1 MKSSNK
7 VLMQVSQSLT
17 SSTKTEMILMKI
29 KEEGEFSH
37 YFVEYPTNK
46 LPDHRKLEVRGNT
59 VVPLTPEDYLKLL
72 SAFETYEYLQR
83 KTGFLHAPS
92 FIIGSCSSVGLCL
105 YSKKILL

>member
-17 SSTKTEMILMKI
+17 SSTKTEMILMKV
-29 KEEGEFSH
+29 KDEGEFSH
-37 YFVEYPTNK
+37 YFVEYPTNR
-46 LPDHRKLEVRGNT
+46 LPNHRNLFIRGNSAT
-59 VVPLTPEDYLKLL
+59 LLTPEEYLKLL
-72 SAFETYEYLQR
+72 SAFETFEHLQR

-92 FIIGSCSSVGLCL
+92 FIIGSCSSVGMCL